1 MKRESISKASSA
13 HKNPR
18 QDQESTHHQWYE
30 WYHDWNQTTAVR
42 GSSVPPTSSSS
53 STADSIKIASTL
65 ASVQNVRTCLK
76 MKQGEWVNAKASKM
90 ALNVVYS
97 SMQDGYDQKWTMVYL
112 GIIGTYLWENVKQLC
127 DVIWPILDLFS

>member
-1 MKRESISKASSA
+1 
-13 HKNPR
+13 
-18 QDQESTHHQWYE
+18 
-30 WYHDWNQTTAVR
+30 
-42 GSSVPPTSSSS
+42 
-53 STADSIKIASTL
+53 
-65 ASVQNVRTCLK
+65 
-76 MKQGEWVNAKASKM
+76 M

>member
-1 MKRESISKASSA
+1 
-13 HKNPR
+13 
-18 QDQESTHHQWYE
+18 
-30 WYHDWNQTTAVR
+30 
-42 GSSVPPTSSSS
+42 
-53 STADSIKIASTL
+53 
-65 ASVQNVRTCLK
+65 
-76 MKQGEWVNAKASKM
+76 MKQGELVNAKASKM